1 MYNSD
6 SGLNQLE
13 LVAMRVNVPAI
24 FLDGVIKPTTPL
36 DVPNGSALEIDIR
49 VKESENESDR
59 AARVRSLAEA
69 FERIK
74 FTSGEKRFNREDL
87 YDRD

>member
-1 MYNSD
+1 
-6 SGLNQLE
+6 
-13 LVAMRVNVPAI
+13 MRVNVPAI

-49 VKESENESDR
+49 VKEAEGDADR
-59 AARVRSLAEA
+59 SQLVRDLAAA
-69 FERIK
+69 FERAS
-74 FTSGEKRFNREDL
+74 FRSGETKFNREEL